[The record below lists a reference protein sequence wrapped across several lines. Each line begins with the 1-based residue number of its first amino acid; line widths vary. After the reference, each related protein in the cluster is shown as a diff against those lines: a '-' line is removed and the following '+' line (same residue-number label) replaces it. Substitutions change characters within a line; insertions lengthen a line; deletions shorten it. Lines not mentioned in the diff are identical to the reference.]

1 MFIPRIYWSAY
12 RCKAIKI
19 FHLYSISE
27 VINTTEKNFCLTFC
41 TSAKFVSAK
50 LFTIYFHNTLKQ
62 QREGII
68 KAIVC

>member
-1 MFIPRIYWSAY
+1 MFHQRIYWSAY
-12 RCKAIKI
+12 HCKAIKI
-19 FHLYSISE
+19 FHLCSIY
-27 VINTTEKNFCLTFC
+27 KYYRKMFCLAFC